1 MKVHYINILLFELLL
16 KILVNT
22 HRNPCI
28 TTCHTQTNRSL
39 CECEL
44 YAPSNYDNDPQMKF
58 VMENF
63 NRQTSQR
70 FHEYDERMKTTR
82 QKCREQCHKEIE
94 KIILKDK
101 MEKQMAQ
108 QLTTLE
114 TKIGT
119 DDIPTCVCEKS
130 MADKMEK
137 DCLRCTYGLGTLAPT
152 VGLIGSV
159 AVGAWKPG
167 ALEAAIEAAIAKS
180 AAEIS
185 AAANAAGI
193 QAGKI
198 AVIEELK
205 TLTIYNVDAKL
216 LGSIIGSKN
225 NTALTMISNII
236 SQRNS
241 ELCSLNADS
250 SFNGMCTQ
258 LKISLR
264 IVESNGRTPLLPH
277 ANAIRL
283 KAQEIVTKVEG
294 VAADASAVKS
304 AELTAEI
311 TKEQTTAINTI
322 FMSKQT
328 AIIASVVA
336 ILIIVLIMVIIY
348 LILRYRRKKKMKK
361 KAQYTKLL
369 NE

>member
-1 MKVHYINILLFELLL
+1 MKIIKN
-16 KILVNT
+16 VNT

-159 AVGAWKPG
+159 AVGAWKPK
-167 ALEAAIEAAIAKS
+167 ALEAAIAKAITEGTPNILAAGVEAGEIAGKEAVIEGLKRMGIS
-180 AAEIS
+180 TLDNKLLESYFATTPYKDVASIAQAVYEQYFNTCADYSLWSVRFPSSAAKHDFLFCQSVSNQIPSVSQPKQYISRIDVIQRTVQNIVTKAEGSANAAAEIAEAIETAKIK
-185 AAANAAGI
+185 AAEEKTIEAA
-193 QAGKI
+193 
-198 AVIEELK
+198 
-205 TLTIYNVDAKL
+205 
-216 LGSIIGSKN
+216 S
-225 NTALTMISNII
+225 
-236 SQRNS
+236 
-241 ELCSLNADS
+241 
-250 SFNGMCTQ
+250 TQ
-258 LKISLR
+258 LY
-264 IVESNGRTPLLPH
+264 G
-277 ANAIRL
+277 AIGYSIL
-283 KAQEIVTKVEG
+283 
-294 VAADASAVKS
+294 
-304 AELTAEI
+304 
-311 TKEQTTAINTI
+311 
-322 FMSKQT
+322 
-328 AIIASVVA
+328 A
-336 ILIIVLIMVIIY
+336 ILIIVLIMLIIY